1 MWLQFSDTIEH
12 VLAERQL
19 EPVNDDPFSPTSH
32 DRNSLGPVQLTPQD
46 IRQMTMVAIGQPQT
60 WTLQEIYS
68 PNKLPRAFRSQLK
81 QADLY
86 VVYLSCSFL
95 PINKECR
102 VEWARFRATLLSQT
116 STGTRPLALDIYPQ
130 QVVQEI
136 KKQVKVTLG
145 PALKFLEI
153 EATIG
158 NVEFGF
164 EYTEQIPMI
173 SASIGTSFDPS
184 WDYRAGPGHEVLGTK
199 HMFLLLK
206 APKGLASAQALLDL
220 EADVLIRGVRFP
232 VTFWRRQ
239 KQAAPQLMA
248 PLWG

>member
-1 MWLQFSDTIEH
+1 MWLQLSDTIDH

-19 EPVNDDPFSPTSH
+19 EPVSDDPLSCTSR
-32 DRNSLGPVQLTPQD
+32 DTNSSNPVQLTPQD
-46 IRQMTMVAIGQPQT
+46 IRQMTTVAIGYPQT
-60 WTLQEIYS
+60 QTLQEIYS
-68 PNKLPRAFRSQLK
+68 PNKVPRAFRSRLK
-81 QADLY
+81 QADFY
-86 VVYLSCSFL
+86 VVYLSCSFR

-102 VEWARFRATLLSQT
+102 VEWARFRATLLPQT
-116 STGTRPLALDIYPQ
+116 STGTQPLALDIYPQ

-136 KKQVKVTLG
+136 KKQVKVTLS

-153 EATIG
+153 EANIG
-158 NVEFGF
+158 NVAFGF

-199 HMFLLLK
+199 HMFLLLE
-206 APKGLASAQALLDL
+206 APKGLTNAQVLLDL
-220 EADVLIRGVRFP
+220 EADVLIRGARFP

-239 KQAAPQLMA
+239 EQAAPQLTA